1 MACVR
6 AVAGAVCPG
15 TTFVVAAAPRDR
27 SGSVTIMNDFNHPFP
42 PSSLARL
49 GFSPDVDE
57 ARLAVSIDDDA
68 VAYRVLRVTAEGCN
82 LGGPEGSCPAR
93 IPKKLRTKSPPVV
106 GDWVLTRLARGE
118 QVVRTVLPRRTSIT
132 RRAAGSEHRGQVLA
146 ANVDTVLI
154 CMGLDQDFRLPRLE
168 RWLSLVHDG
177 GARPLVVLT
186 KAGLVDAET
195 RRERVEAC
203 RGVALDTEVLAI
215 DVLEGLGIDALDD
228 ALRHEHPWSLTMA
241 LLGSSGVGKSTLL
254 NFLCG
259 TNTMQTGATS
269 QAHGKG
275 RHTTSHRELFAV
287 PNRPLVLVDTP
298 GLREVGLWGDAHG
311 VEQTFADLVELARGC
326 HFADCSHDGEPGCAL
341 EDAIDRG
348 DLDPRRLDSWLALQ
362 DEQRKT
368 ARRASEHEQRAH
380 ERRFSKLIR
389 ATLKAKGRR

>member
-1 MACVR
+1 
-6 AVAGAVCPG
+6 
-15 TTFVVAAAPRDR
+15 
-27 SGSVTIMNDFNHPFP
+27 
-42 PSSLARL
+42 
-49 GFSPDVDE
+49 
-57 ARLAVSIDDDA
+57 
-68 VAYRVLRVTAEGCN
+68 
-82 LGGPEGSCPAR
+82 
-93 IPKKLRTKSPPVV
+93 
-106 GDWVLTRLARGE
+106 
-118 QVVRTVLPRRTSIT
+118 
-132 RRAAGSEHRGQVLA
+132 
-146 ANVDTVLI
+146 
-154 CMGLDQDFRLPRLE
+154 
-168 RWLSLVHDG
+168 
-177 GARPLVVLT
+177 VVLT

-326 HFADCSHDGEPGCAL
+326 HFADCSHDGDPGCAL

>member
-1 MACVR
+1 
-6 AVAGAVCPG
+6 
-15 TTFVVAAAPRDR
+15 
-27 SGSVTIMNDFNHPFP
+27 MNDFNHPFP

-195 RRERVEAC
+195 RSERVEAC
-203 RGVALDTEVLAI
+203 RAVALDTEVLAI
-215 DVLEGLGIDALDD
+215 DVLEGLGIDALND

-259 TNTMQTGATS
+259 TTTMQTGATS

-380 ERRFSKLIR
+380 ERKFSKLIR